1 MQEITADLSI
11 NTAAH
16 GAHTELGSKYI
27 VSCKLETVFR
37 FFFFSST
44 FVKRV
49 YAIVIYVFRCQLV
62 CQSLYNHKLPIE
74 LHKEL
79 YV

>member
-1 MQEITADLSI
+1 MQEITADLSM

-16 GAHTELGSKYI
+16 GAHTELGSKYF
-27 VSCKLETVFR
+27 VETVFR

-49 YAIVIYVFRCQLV
+49 DAIVIYVFRCQLV